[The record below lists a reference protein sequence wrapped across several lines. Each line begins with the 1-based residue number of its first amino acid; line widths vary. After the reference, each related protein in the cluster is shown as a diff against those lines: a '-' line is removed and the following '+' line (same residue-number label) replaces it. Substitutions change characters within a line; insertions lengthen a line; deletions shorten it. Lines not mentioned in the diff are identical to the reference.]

1 MRSTYTRYL
10 IVLGAAAAISAGTVS
25 AQTSIYVY
33 RDEHG
38 VLNFTNVPSNERGHT
53 LVEVKKY
60 RVRSAPRAAAVGH
73 TPPGKRAALRALV
86 PPAHV
91 DELVRQAADDYQVDK
106 ALVRAIIHA
115 ESAFDVQ
122 AVSRKGASGLM
133 QLMPATAQR
142 FGVSN
147 VFDPAQN
154 ISGGVRY
161 MRELLETFN
170 FDLKL
175 ALAAYNAGEN
185 AVLRHGG
192 VPPYPETVN
201 YVSKVMQLHALYRE
215 RG

>member
-10 IVLGAAAAISAGTVS
+10 IVLGVAAAIWAGAVS

-60 RVRSAPRAAAVGH
+60 RVRSAPRAAAVNYS
-73 TPPGKRAALRALV
+73 PPAKRAALRALV

-91 DELVRQAADDYQVDK
+91 DELVRQAAADYQVDK